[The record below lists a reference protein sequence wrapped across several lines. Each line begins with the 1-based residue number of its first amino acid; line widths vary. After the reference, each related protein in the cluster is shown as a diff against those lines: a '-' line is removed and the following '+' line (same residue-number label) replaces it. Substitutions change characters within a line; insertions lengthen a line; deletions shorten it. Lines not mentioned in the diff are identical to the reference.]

1 MPQPSATVHV
11 PVPRPIPARH
21 TLAALAF
28 SVALTIV
35 HTWPLAS
42 APGYWSRNNNGD
54 AVLNAWAVTWVAH
67 ALTTH
72 PTRVY
77 DANIFYPDRRTLA
90 YSEHLIVQGVIGIP
104 VVLLGGSAVLAFNVA
119 LMAGFALTA
128 WAFCLLVRAW
138 TGSWAAGAVAGSLAA
153 FNAHSLMRLPHLQTL
168 HLEFFAG
175 ALFAM
180 DRLLSERRARDG
192 IALGVAHALEGLT
205 SIYLLMFT
213 SWALLFAALARVPEW
228 LGRGRR
234 QAVVLLVGGAG
245 VAGLVLSPFL
255 WNYYLVNREMGFIRS
270 VADAKFYA
278 ASGSDYLLT
287 GARVHWDLWS
297 RSVAQ
302 TGKVANFPGLA
313 ATVLASVAIGTGLAW
328 RDRRARMA
336 LVLTIGCVVLSIAP
350 RLPGY
355 ELFWHAAPL
364 LRVVRV
370 MAHFGQVAL
379 VGVAILAGFGV
390 WRLEHRFAARRWW
403 PAAAAILLIL
413 VNGEALR
420 APYAYTPF
428 NGIPAVYERL
438 ADEPGAIIA
447 DLPLYPRRAIFG
459 NTGAMLASTVHWHP
473 ILNGYSGFIPPS
485 YQRAL
490 DALRGFPDDRALAAL
505 HALGV
510 THVVIR
516 RDEFIG
522 LQGRAQYDAIQ
533 DTHLLEPFAISD
545 AIQIYRLHKR

>member
-1 MPQPSATVHV
+1 M
-11 PVPRPIPARH
+11 
-21 TLAALAF
+21 
-28 SVALTIV
+28 
-35 HTWPLAS
+35 
-42 APGYWSRNNNGD
+42 
-54 AVLNAWAVTWVAH
+54 
-67 ALTTH
+67 
-72 PTRVY
+72 
-77 DANIFYPDRRTLA
+77 
-90 YSEHLIVQGVIGIP
+90 QGVIAIP

-228 LGRGRR
+228 LGRGRG
-234 QAVVLLVGGAG
+234 QAVLLLVGGAG

-313 ATVLASVAIGTGLAW
+313 ATASPRWRSARASPGATAAHAW
-328 RDRRARMA
+328 RW
-336 LVLTIGCVVLSIAP
+336 S
-350 RLPGY
+350 
-355 ELFWHAAPL
+355 
-364 LRVVRV
+364 
-370 MAHFGQVAL
+370 
-379 VGVAILAGFGV
+379 
-390 WRLEHRFAARRWW
+390 
-403 PAAAAILLIL
+403 
-413 VNGEALR
+413 
-420 APYAYTPF
+420 
-428 NGIPAVYERL
+428 
-438 ADEPGAIIA
+438 
-447 DLPLYPRRAIFG
+447 
-459 NTGAMLASTVHWHP
+459 
-473 ILNGYSGFIPPS
+473 
-485 YQRAL
+485 
-490 DALRGFPDDRALAAL
+490 
-505 HALGV
+505 
-510 THVVIR
+510 
-516 RDEFIG
+516 
-522 LQGRAQYDAIQ
+522 
-533 DTHLLEPFAISD
+533 
-545 AIQIYRLHKR
+545 

>member
-1 MPQPSATVHV
+1 MSG
-11 PVPRPIPARH
+11 AR
-21 TLAALAF
+21 
-28 SVALTIV
+28 
-35 HTWPLAS
+35 
-42 APGYWSRNNNGD
+42 N
-54 AVLNAWAVTWVAH
+54 
-67 ALTTH
+67 
-72 PTRVY
+72 
-77 DANIFYPDRRTLA
+77 
-90 YSEHLIVQGVIGIP
+90 
-104 VVLLGGSAVLAFNVA
+104 
-119 LMAGFALTA
+119 
-128 WAFCLLVRAW
+128 
-138 TGSWAAGAVAGSLAA
+138 
-153 FNAHSLMRLPHLQTL
+153 
-168 HLEFFAG
+168 
-175 ALFAM
+175 
-180 DRLLSERRARDG
+180 G
-192 IALGVAHALEGLT
+192 IAGEHALEGLT

-234 QAVVLLVGGAG
+234 QAVLLLVGGAG

-255 WNYYLVNREMGFIRS
+255 SNYYLVNREMGFIRS

-403 PAAAAILLIL
+403 PAAARHPADPRERRSAART
-413 VNGEALR
+413 VCV
-420 APYAYTPF
+420 TPF

-522 LQGRAQYDAIQ
+522 LQGRAQSRRDPGHAPARTVC
-533 DTHLLEPFAISD
+533 DLGRDSD
-545 AIQIYRLHKR
+545 LSATQTLIR